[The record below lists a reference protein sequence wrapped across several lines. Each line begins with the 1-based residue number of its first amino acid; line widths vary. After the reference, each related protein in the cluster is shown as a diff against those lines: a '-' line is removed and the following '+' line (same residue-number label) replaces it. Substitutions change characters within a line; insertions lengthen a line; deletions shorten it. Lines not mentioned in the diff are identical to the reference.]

1 MRKKRTLS
9 VVLWLL
15 ASGAMLTSCQ
25 DISDDDHYAAPSWL
39 KGNAWQVMESEGV
52 HSSFLKAIELT
63 GYKPI
68 VSGQSILTVMAPDDT
83 AWKAFLEL
91 EGYQSVEDMWQKNP
105 ARLKK
110 TVGYHL
116 MYYAYDWQKLVNFS
130 PNEGDGA
137 SDEARQQDAGTWYKH
152 RTRCQDDMED
162 VRGKLDG
169 VDTTLTVYHY
179 ERFLPVLSN
188 KYFETL
194 GIDAKNNYEYFFAG
208 SHWNVSGDGFQVANA
223 TVKDQAAIV
232 TDNGYLYHV
241 SQVVRPLETIY
252 ETLKQNAD
260 YSDYISLYDGYAHFS
275 PAATETSDNVGK
287 PVYQVVHSPL
297 PSIACEWPVT
307 DFKAMDKLSS
317 VGYTIFAPSN
327 QAINSFFKDYW
338 TKEGGYET
346 LADLDPLV
354 TEYFIKQSFADGNSI
369 RFPEEIS
376 KGLVETAF
384 GTPIDIE
391 PESVGD
397 RLMCENGVVYGMKE
411 MQAPA
416 IFRSVV
422 GQAFRDTTF
431 QCFLYT
437 MDKSGLVLSLASGN
451 TSFMVL
457 MPSNKQYNQSEPTMR
472 LNVTTQGKNLEVYS
486 DVEGNYAN
494 MGQGQA
500 RNIVNMHTAQSSVGF
515 GVLPTQ
521 VYETNVAFNY
531 WFVHDGKITTS
542 ARFNEQLN
550 PAYEGSPFVDYH
562 ALKPDFYTGVSG
574 GNGWTNG
581 MAYTYDSD
589 DIFTEQ
595 TGDGL
600 EHLLSVGN
608 DKNYEYYLFAQLLQK
623 AGLVTQGKMPSL
635 ASEGNR
641 MVVFVP
647 TNEAI
652 RQNIDKIPGRKS
664 LKVADDY
671 TLSGTVS
678 ATNKTA
684 LANYLR
690 NYFISS
696 LMNTVTTYPYPGS
709 QMRGT
714 FLAMSGE
721 KLEIVNDGLTPQ
733 NSGILSI
740 ALAGQGKVPVTSKY
754 FGLPF
759 AFSDGCM
766 HFIDGILLNEE

>member
-1 MRKKRTLS
+1 MKKKRTLS
-9 VVLWLL
+9 AALLVL
-15 ASGAMLTSCQ
+15 ATGALLTSCK
-25 DISDDDHYAAPSWL
+25 DIADDDHYASPSWL
-39 KGNAWQVMESEGV
+39 KGNAWQVLESEGG

-68 VSGQSILTVMAPDDT
+68 VAGQSILTVMAPDDA
-83 AWKAFLEL
+83 AWSTFLAEK
-91 EGYQSVEDMWQKNP
+91 GYQSVEDMWQKDP
-105 ARLKK
+105 KGLKN

-116 MYYAYDWQKLVNFS
+116 MYYAYDWQKLVNFR

-137 SDEARQQDAGTWYKH
+137 SDEARQENAGMWYKH

-162 VRGKLDG
+162 VRGKYSG
-169 VDTTLTVYHY
+169 QDTTLTVYHY

-188 KYFETL
+188 KYFETQGL
-194 GIDAKNNYEYFFAG
+194 DAKRNYEYFFPG
-208 SHWNVSGDGFQVANA
+208 SQWTVSGDGFQVANA
-223 TVKDQAAIV
+223 SVKDLAATV

-241 SQVVRPLETIY
+241 DKVVKPLETIY
-252 ETLKQNAD
+252 NTLKKNPD
-260 YSDYISLYDGYAHFS
+260 YSDFISLYDGYAQFS

-287 PVYQVVHSPL
+287 AVYQVVHSPL
-297 PSIACEWPVT
+297 PPIACEWPVT
-307 DFKAMDKLSS
+307 DFRAMDRLSS

-327 QAINSFFKDYW
+327 QAISSFFKDYW
-338 TKEGGYET
+338 TKEGGYES
-346 LADLDPLV
+346 LNDLDPLV
-354 TEYFIKQSFADGNSI
+354 TEYFIMQSFANDNII
-369 RFPEEIS
+369 RYPEELE
-376 KGLVETAF
+376 KGLVETTF
-384 GTPIDIE
+384 GTPITID
-391 PESVGD
+391 PNSVDD
-397 RLMCENGVVYGMKE
+397 RLMCENGVVYGMKDME
-411 MQAPA
+411 APA

-437 MDKSGLVLSLASGN
+437 LDRSQLVLSLASTKSN
-451 TSFMVL
+451 FMVL

-486 DVEGNYAN
+486 DVDGNFAN

-500 RNIVNMHTAQSSVGF
+500 RNIVNMHTAPSDVAF
-515 GVLPTQ
+515 GVTDTQ
-521 VYETNVAFNY
+521 VYETNMPFNY
-531 WFVHDGKITTS
+531 WYVHNGEITTS

-550 PAYEGSPFVDYH
+550 PAYGGSPFVKYH
-562 ALKPDFYTGVSG
+562 ELTPSFVTGTDG
-574 GNGWTNG
+574 GTAWANG

-623 AGLVTQGKMPSL
+623 AGLVTQGRMPSL

-652 RQNIDKIPGRKS
+652 RQNIQNIPGCS
-664 LKVADDY
+664 ALKVADDY

-678 ATNKTA
+678 STAKTT

-690 NYFISS
+690 NYFVSS
-696 LMNTVTTYPYPGS
+696 LMNTITTYPYPGS
-709 QMRGT
+709 QMKGT
-714 FLAMSGE
+714 FLAMSGKKVVIANQPATAGNAGE
-721 KLEIVNDGLTPQ
+721 
-733 NSGILSI
+733 LSI
-740 ALAGQGKVPVTSKY
+740 GFDGQARVNVTAKY

-766 HFIDGILLNEE
+766 HFIDGILLAEE